1 MHKPITRS
9 WVLLSLTV
17 MGWLLV
23 CAWMFKEAGFWSV
36 NSALDQNKESI
47 VAVVDIPGATSE
59 LATEE
64 DVPRLKLINDNASEP
79 VAEQPS
85 DLRVV
90 SKPVVV
96 AVDVSSFDA
105 LNLAEE
111 LVLDSGSNEQYSAS
125 SASIEERNELSNPAE
140 RNQNV
145 ERDDEDVAGLVAED
159 SMVEG
164 SVAEDLE
171 VIEGSGTDAASTST
185 SPAVD
190 PALLAYQRTRRNEL
204 SVLRDLSAQI
214 GFTPNKATISEEL
227 EKLLDRMFDP
237 LYLYSEV
244 KVAIRVET
252 VESSGAATNNLLSL
266 SRGQAIVAYWV
277 NRGLELDRFS
287 IFIDSGDGLSF
298 GTHRVR
304 VLPVGINQ

>member
-1 MHKPITRS
+1 MHKPIARP

-17 MGWLLV
+17 MCWLLV
-23 CAWMFKEAGFWSV
+23 CAWIFKEAGFWAV
-36 NSALDQNKESI
+36 DSAFVQNKQSI
-47 VAVVDIPGATSE
+47 VAAEDIPGAASE

-64 DVPRLKLINDNASEP
+64 DVPRLKLINENVPEP
-79 VAEQPS
+79 EPEPEQPS
-85 DLRVV
+85 DIRVV
-90 SKPVVV
+90 SRPVVV

-111 LVLDSGSNEQYSAS
+111 LVLDNGVDEQYSS
-125 SASIEERNELSNPAE
+125 SSETSAEEGELSNLVESNEITE
-140 RNQNV
+140 RN
-145 ERDDEDVAGLVAED
+145 DEGAAGLLGED
-159 SMVEG
+159 SVI
-164 SVAEDLE
+164 EDLD
-171 VIEGSGTDAASTST
+171 VIDGSGTVAANTT
-185 SPAVD
+185 ASPAVD

-204 SVLRDLSAQI
+204 SVLRELSAQI
-214 GFTPNKATISEEL
+214 VFTPNKATINEEL

-287 IFIDSGDGLSF
+287 IFIDSGDGLPF